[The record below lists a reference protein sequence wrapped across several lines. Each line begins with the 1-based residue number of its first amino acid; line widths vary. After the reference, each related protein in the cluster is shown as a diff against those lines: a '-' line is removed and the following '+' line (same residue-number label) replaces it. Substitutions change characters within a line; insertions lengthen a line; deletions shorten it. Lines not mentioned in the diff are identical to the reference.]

1 MTDSMTLSKQDSGS
15 SRGATS
21 SMKQETTFELNL
33 AERGTYFQQVT
44 AGGKDVLSAK
54 EVSALSA
61 LDLIYRTLCAVMF
74 NHSSSGH
81 PGGSVSCGRIVESL
95 LYQNMRY
102 NFSDPNDKT
111 SDYLIFTAGHKALG
125 MYAMWACRNE
135 IMRVAHPE
143 LLPDVLQ
150 QMRLEDLLGFRK
162 NPTITTPLFTKFHCK
177 ALDGHPTPQTPFVWL
192 STGPSGVGV
201 TASVGMSLA
210 LKDLYGDSAPYVHIV
225 EGEGGMTPGRVSE
238 ALASAASSG
247 LNNFVMHVDWNQAA
261 IDSNSVTRDGS
272 SAGDYVQWD
281 PRELLLTQGFNVI
294 YVADGFDFQQVTAAQ
309 QLALEQSR
317 NSQSPSAIVYRTTKG
332 WRYGVEGK
340 KSHGGGHKFYSDEY
354 LQALEPF
361 EKEFGL
367 SFPRFEGEKTAET
380 REQAFYDSLLVIRQ
394 AFESQSENTSAL
406 GEFLMKRNQAHQSS
420 LPKSG
425 RGMPDLALFYDND
438 NLSPEK
444 RPEICSYKN
453 GSQQTLRG
461 ALAHALNSINHTTKG
476 ALLAA
481 SADVYGSTNT
491 TNIGDGFGEG
501 FWHAQKNPQSR
512 ILSAGGICEDAI
524 GGICSGI
531 STIGQHIGIGSSYGA
546 FMVPLT
552 VISARTHSIAQ
563 QTIRHRN
570 PDEQFKTFI
579 VLCGHTGIKT
589 GEDGPTHAEP
599 NTLQMFQENYPRGT
613 MITLTPW
620 DPNELWPLTVTALK
634 ARPAVMAPFVTRPNE
649 TVFDRAALGL
659 APAEASVKG
668 VYKLYACDGEAQASI
683 VYQGSDVAN
692 VFVSGVLPKLKER
705 GLKVDVYY
713 IASVELFD
721 RLDSTERAEIYS
733 ATTAGSAMMIS
744 GFTLPTT
751 YRWVTSPKGREA
763 TLYPHK
769 HGEYLGSGT
778 GEMCIEEAGL
788 DARAQLT
795 AIEGFVRGIMIAKV
809 WKRIVQF
816 QGKEF
821 YTKTKLPFT
830 YEVVNTGTSETIIPS
845 RTDWSIPKRDFEKA
859 LALVPIDGPG
869 RINSMVQGPAYTWG
883 ILHDDRV
890 RQGLY

>member
-1 MTDSMTLSKQDSGS
+1 MTDSMTLSKQDDAS
-15 SRGATS
+15 SKDAAN
-21 SMKQETTFELNL
+21 SMKQETSFELNL
-33 AERGTYFQQVT
+33 AERNTYFQQVNSECK
-44 AGGKDVLSAK
+44 ANLSEKA
-54 EVSALSA
+54 ESALTS

-81 PGGSVSCGRIVESL
+81 PGGSVSSGRIVESL

-125 MYAMWACRNE
+125 MYAMWSCRNE
-135 IMRVAHPE
+135 IMRIANPDS
-143 LLPDVLQ
+143 LPDILQ

-162 NPTITTPLFTKFHCK
+162 NPVIKTPLFTKFSCK

-201 TASVGMSLA
+201 TAAVGMSMA
-210 LKDLYGDSAPYVHIV
+210 LKDLYSETAPYVHIV

-238 ALASAASSG
+238 ALSAAASSG
-247 LNNFVMHVDWNQAA
+247 LNNFIMHVDWNQAA

-272 SAGDYVQWD
+272 DAGDYVQWD

-294 YVADGFDFQQVTAAQ
+294 NVADGFDFQQVNTAQKQALAQ
-309 QLALEQSR
+309 SLS
-317 NSQSPSAIVYRTTKG
+317 SQSPTAIVYRTTKG

-340 KSHGGGHKFYSDEY
+340 KSHGGGHKFYSDAYFE
-354 LQALEPF
+354 ALAPF

-367 SFPRFEGEKTAET
+367 QFPKFNGEKTPET
-380 REQAFYDSLLVIRQ
+380 TEQAFYDSLLVIRQ
-394 AFESQSENTSAL
+394 AFKNNTEQTALLGKLLLERNEAHKSSA
-406 GEFLMKRNQAHQSS
+406 
-420 LPKSG
+420 PKKSTASKNS
-425 RGMPDLALFYDND
+425 PDLSCLYSNKITVE
-438 NLSPEK
+438 N
-444 RPEICSYKN
+444 RPEVCTYEI

-461 ALAHALNSINHTTKG
+461 ALAHALNTINRETGG

-491 TNIGDGFGEG
+491 TDIGAGFDSG
-501 FWHAQKNPQSR
+501 FWHAQKNPSSR
-512 ILSAGGICEDAI
+512 IISAGGICEDAI

-531 STIGQHIGIGSSYGA
+531 STIGEHIGIGSSYGA

-570 PDEQFKTFI
+570 PDEKFKTFI

-599 NTLQMFQENYPRGT
+599 NTLQMFQENYPKGT

-620 DPNELWPLTVTALK
+620 DPSELWPLTVAALK
-634 ARPAVMAPFVTRPNE
+634 SRPAVMAPFVTRPNE
-649 TVFDRAALGL
+649 TIFDRAALGL
-659 APAEASVKG
+659 APSEASIKG
-668 VYKLYACDGEAQASI
+668 VYKLLESNGKPDAT
-683 VYQGSDVAN
+683 VVLQGSDVAN
-692 VFVSGVLPKLKER
+692 VFVGGVLPKLKER
-705 GLKVDVYY
+705 GLNIEVFY

-721 RLDSTERAEIYS
+721 LLDSAERSDIFS
-733 ATTAGSAMMIS
+733 DSTAQRAMMIS
-744 GFTLPTT
+744 GFTKPTT
-751 YRWVTSPKGREA
+751 YRWVTSEAGRNA

-788 DARAQLT
+788 DANSQLA
-795 AIEGFVRGIMIAKV
+795 AIEKFISG
-809 WKRIVQF
+809 
-816 QGKEF
+816 
-821 YTKTKLPFT
+821 
-830 YEVVNTGTSETIIPS
+830 
-845 RTDWSIPKRDFEKA
+845 
-859 LALVPIDGPG
+859 
-869 RINSMVQGPAYTWG
+869 
-883 ILHDDRV
+883 
-890 RQGLY
+890 